1 MIYTVTFNPAI
12 DYIVGVDDLRHGE
25 VNRAD
30 EEQVLPGGKGINV
43 SIVLNNL
50 GIENIALGFLAG
62 YTGDMIESMLH
73 KYGLTTDFIKL
84 QSGMSRINVKIKSQM
99 ETEINGAGPE
109 VDADSIEKLYSKLK
123 KLKEGDFLILSG
135 SIPHTTDNKAYMEI
149 MEFLDGKGVKVVVDA
164 TGKLLFNVLKYRPFL
179 VKPNMYELG
188 EIFEVT
194 LRNKSD
200 VEVYAKKLKEQGAV
214 NVLVSMAGDG
224 ALLIDENGKVH
235 EIEAPMGR
243 VINSVGAG
251 DSMVAGFIAGYQATG
266 SYDEAL
272 KKGVAAGSASA
283 FSKNLATK
291 EKVEELLKN
300 I

>member
-12 DYIVGVDDLRHGE
+12 DYVVGVNNLRHGE

-30 EEQVLPGGKGINV
+30 DEQVLPGGKGINV
-43 SIVLNNL
+43 SIVLKNL
-50 GIENIALGFLAG
+50 GIDNVALGFIAG

-73 KYGLTTDFIKL
+73 KYGLATDFIKL
-84 QSGMSRINVKIKSQM
+84 SEGMSRINVKIKSQM

-109 VDADSIEKLYSKLK
+109 VDAENINELYDKLK

-135 SIPHTTDNKAYMEI
+135 SIPHTTDNRAYMEI
-149 MEFLDGKGVKVVVDA
+149 MEFLEGKGVKVVVDA
-164 TGKLLFNVLKYRPFL
+164 TGKLLFNVLKYKPFL

-188 EIFEVT
+188 EIFQVT

-200 VEVYAKKLKEQGAV
+200 VEVYARKLKEQGAV

-235 EIEAPMGR
+235 EINAPMGR

-266 SYDEAL
+266 SYDDAL

-283 FSKNLATK
+283 FSRDLATA
-291 EKVEELLKN
+291 EKVEELLKGM
-300 I
+300 

>member
-12 DYIVGVDDLRHGE
+12 DYVVGVNNLRHGE

-30 EEQVLPGGKGINV
+30 DEQVLPGGKGINV

-50 GIENIALGFLAG
+50 GIDNVALGFIAG
-62 YTGDMIESMLH
+62 YTGDMIESMLR
-73 KYGLTTDFIKL
+73 KYGLATDFIKL
-84 QSGMSRINVKIKSQM
+84 SKGMSRINVKIKSQM

-109 VDADSIEKLYSKLK
+109 VDADNINELYDKLK

-149 MEFLDGKGVKVVVDA
+149 MEFLEGKGVKVVVDA
-164 TGKLLFNVLKYRPFL
+164 TGKLLFNVLKYKPFL

-200 VEVYAKKLKEQGAV
+200 VEVYARKLKEQGAV

-235 EIEAPMGR
+235 EINAPMGR

-266 SYDEAL
+266 SYDDAL

-283 FSKNLATK
+283 FSRDLATA
-291 EKVEELLKN
+291 EKVEELLKGM
-300 I
+300 

>member
-12 DYIVGVDDLRHGE
+12 DYIVGVDDLRHGQ

-30 EEQVLPGGKGINV
+30 EEQILPGGKGINV
-43 SIVLNNL
+43 SVVLSNL
-50 GIENIALGFLAG
+50 GIENVALGFLAG

-73 KYGLTTDFIKL
+73 RYGLTTDFIKL
-84 QSGMSRINVKIKSQM
+84 GKGMSRINVKIKSQM

-109 VDADSIEKLYSKLK
+109 VDEGSIEKLYSKLK
-123 KLKEGDFLILSG
+123 GLEKGDFLVLSG

-149 MEFLDGKGVKVVVDA
+149 MEFLEGKGVKIVVDA
-164 TGKLLFNVLKYRPFL
+164 TGKLLLNVLKYKPFL
-179 VKPNMYELG
+179 VKPNIHELG
-188 EIFEVT
+188 ELFEVT

-200 VEVYAKKLKEQGAV
+200 VEIYAKKLKEQGAV

-224 ALLIDENGKVH
+224 ALLIDENGKAH
-235 EIEAPMGR
+235 EIDAPIGR
-243 VINSVGAG
+243 VVNSVGAG
-251 DSMVAGFIAGYQATG
+251 DSMVAGFVAGYQETG
-266 SYDEAL
+266 SYEDAL

-291 EKVEELLKN
+291 EQVEELLKDL
-300 I
+300 

>member
-12 DYIVGVDDLRHGE
+12 DYVVGVNNLRHGE

-30 EEQVLPGGKGINV
+30 DEQVLPGGKGINV
-43 SIVLNNL
+43 SIVLKNL
-50 GIENIALGFLAG
+50 GIDNVALGFIAG

-73 KYGLTTDFIKL
+73 KYGLATDFIKL
-84 QSGMSRINVKIKSQM
+84 SKGMSRINVKIKSQM

-109 VDADSIEKLYSKLK
+109 VDADNINELYDKLK

-135 SIPHTTDNKAYMEI
+135 SIPHTTDNRAYMEI
-149 MEFLDGKGVKVVVDA
+149 MEFLEGKGVKVVVDA
-164 TGKLLFNVLKYRPFL
+164 TGKLLFNVLKYKPFL

-200 VEVYAKKLKEQGAV
+200 VEVYARKLKEQGAV

-235 EIEAPMGR
+235 EINAPMGR

-266 SYDEAL
+266 SYDDAL

-283 FSKNLATK
+283 FSRELATA
-291 EKVEELLKN
+291 EKVEELLKGM
-300 I
+300 

>member
-12 DYIVGVDDLRHGE
+12 DYIVGVDDLRHGQ

-30 EEQVLPGGKGINV
+30 EEQILPGGKGINV

-50 GIENIALGFLAG
+50 GIENVALGFLAG

-73 KYGLTTDFIKL
+73 RYGLTTDFIKL
-84 QSGMSRINVKIKSQM
+84 GEGMSRINVKIKSQM

-109 VDADSIEKLYSKLK
+109 VDEGSIEKLYSKLK
-123 KLKEGDFLILSG
+123 GLEKGDFLVLSG

-149 MEFLDGKGVKVVVDA
+149 MEFLEGKGVKIVVDA
-164 TGKLLFNVLKYRPFL
+164 TGKLLLNVLKYKPFL
-179 VKPNMYELG
+179 VKPNIHELG
-188 EIFEVT
+188 ELFEVT

-200 VEVYAKKLKEQGAV
+200 VEIYAKKLKEQGAV

-235 EIEAPMGR
+235 EIDAPIGR

-251 DSMVAGFIAGYQATG
+251 DSMVAGFVAGYQETG
-266 SYDEAL
+266 SYDDAL

-291 EKVEELLKN
+291 EQVEELLKDL
-300 I
+300 

>member
-12 DYIVGVDDLRHGE
+12 DYIVGVDDLRHGQ

-43 SIVLNNL
+43 SVVLSNL
-50 GIENIALGFLAG
+50 GIENVALGFLAG
-62 YTGDMIESMLH
+62 YTGDMIESMLQ
-73 KYGLTTDFIKL
+73 KYGLITDFIKL
-84 QSGMSRINVKIKSQM
+84 GEGMSRINVKIKSQM

-109 VDADSIEKLYSKLK
+109 VDEGSIEKLYSKLK
-123 KLKEGDFLILSG
+123 GLEKGDFLVLSG

-149 MEFLDGKGVKVVVDA
+149 MEFLEGKGVKIVVDA
-164 TGKLLFNVLKYRPFL
+164 TGKLLLNVLKYKPFL
-179 VKPNMYELG
+179 VKPNIHELG
-188 EIFEVT
+188 ELFEVT

-200 VEVYAKKLKEQGAV
+200 VEIYAKKLKEQGAV

-235 EIEAPMGR
+235 EIDAPIGR

-251 DSMVAGFIAGYQATG
+251 DSMVAGFVAGYQETG
-266 SYDEAL
+266 SYDDAL

-291 EKVEELLKN
+291 EQVEELLKDL
-300 I
+300 

>member
-43 SIVLNNL
+43 SVVLSNL
-50 GIENIALGFLAG
+50 GIDNVALGFLAG

-84 QSGMSRINVKIKSQM
+84 PNGMSRINVKIKSQM

-109 VDADSIEKLYSKLK
+109 VDADSIEELYNKLK
-123 KLKEGDFLILSG
+123 KLKKGDFLILSG

-164 TGKLLFNVLKYRPFL
+164 TGKLLFNVLKYKPFL

-188 EIFEVT
+188 EIFQVT

-200 VEVYAKKLKEQGAV
+200 VEVYARKLKEQGAV

-235 EIEAPMGR
+235 EIDAPMGR

-266 SYDEAL
+266 SYEEAL

-291 EKVEELLKN
+291 EQVEELLKDL
-300 I
+300 

>member
-43 SIVLNNL
+43 SVVLNNL
-50 GIENIALGFLAG
+50 GIENVALGFLAG

-73 KYGLTTDFIKL
+73 KYGLRTDFIKL
-84 QSGMSRINVKIKSQM
+84 PAGMSRINVKIKSQM

-109 VDADSIEKLYSKLK
+109 VDTASIEELYSKLK
-123 KLKEGDFLILSG
+123 KLKNGDFLILSG
-135 SIPHTTDNKAYMEI
+135 SIPHTADNKAYMEI

-164 TGKLLFNVLKYRPFL
+164 TGKLLFNVLKYKPFL

-200 VEVYAKKLKEQGAV
+200 VEVYARKLKEQGAV

-283 FSKNLATK
+283 FSKNLATA
-291 EKVEELLKN
+291 EQVEELLKSL
-300 I
+300 

>member
-43 SIVLNNL
+43 SVVLSNL
-50 GIENIALGFLAG
+50 GIENVALGFLAG

-73 KYGLTTDFIKL
+73 KYGLKTDFIKL
-84 QSGMSRINVKIKSQM
+84 HKGMSRINVKIKSQM

-109 VDADSIEKLYSKLK
+109 VNEASIQKLYNKLK
-123 KLKEGDFLILSG
+123 KLKAGDFLILSG
-135 SIPHTTDNKAYMEI
+135 SIPHTADNKAYMEI

-164 TGKLLFNVLKYRPFL
+164 TGKLLFNVLKYKPFL

-251 DSMVAGFIAGYQATG
+251 DSMVAGFIAGYQETG

-291 EKVEELLKN
+291 EQVEELLKEL
-300 I
+300 

>member
-12 DYIVGVDDLRHGE
+12 DYIVGVNNLKHGE

-43 SIVLNNL
+43 SVVLNNL
-50 GIENIALGFLAG
+50 GIENTALGFIAG

-73 KYGLTTDFIKL
+73 KFGLTTDFIKL
-84 QSGMSRINVKIKSQM
+84 REGMSRINVKIKSQM

-109 VDADSIEKLYSKLK
+109 VSTDSIDELYSKLK
-123 KLKEGDFLILSG
+123 SLKSGDFLVLSG
-135 SIPHTTDNKAYMEI
+135 SIPHTADNKAYMEI
-149 MEFLDGKGVKVVVDA
+149 MEFLDGKGVKVAVDA
-164 TGKLLFNVLKYRPFL
+164 TGSLLFNVLKYKPFL

-188 EIFEVT
+188 ELFEVT

-200 VEVYAKKLKEQGAV
+200 VEVYARKLKEQGAV

-224 ALLIDENGKVH
+224 ALLIDENGEVH
-235 EIEAPMGR
+235 EIAAPMGR

-251 DSMVAGFIAGYQATG
+251 DSMVAGFIAGYQETG
-266 SYDEAL
+266 SYDNAL

-291 EKVEELLKN
+291 EQVEELLKEL
-300 I
+300 

>member
-12 DYIVGVDDLRHGE
+12 DYIVGVDDLKHGH

-30 EEQVLPGGKGINV
+30 EEQILPGGKGINV
-43 SIVLNNL
+43 SIVLSNL
-50 GIENIALGFLAG
+50 GIENVALGFLAG

-73 KYGLTTDFIKL
+73 RYGLTTDFIKL
-84 QSGMSRINVKIKSQM
+84 GEGMSRINVKIKSQM

-109 VDADSIEKLYSKLK
+109 VDEGSIEKLYSKLK
-123 KLKEGDFLILSG
+123 SLEKGDFLVLSG

-149 MEFLDGKGVKVVVDA
+149 MEFLEGKGVKIVVDA
-164 TGKLLFNVLKYRPFL
+164 TGKLLLNVLKYKPFL
-179 VKPNMYELG
+179 VKPNIHELG
-188 EIFEVT
+188 ELF
-194 LRNKSD
+194 D
-200 VEVYAKKLKEQGAV
+200 VEIYAKKLKEQGAV

-235 EIEAPMGR
+235 EIDAPMGR

-251 DSMVAGFIAGYQATG
+251 DSMVAGFVAGYQETG
-266 SYDEAL
+266 SYDDAL

-291 EKVEELLKN
+291 EQVEELLKDL
-300 I
+300 

>member
-12 DYIVGVDDLRHGE
+12 DYVVGVNNLRHGE

-30 EEQVLPGGKGINV
+30 DEQVLPGGKGINV

-50 GIENIALGFLAG
+50 GIDNVALGFIAG
-62 YTGDMIESMLH
+62 YTGDMIESMLR
-73 KYGLTTDFIKL
+73 KYGLATDFIKL
-84 QSGMSRINVKIKSQM
+84 SKGMSRINVKIKSQM

-109 VDADSIEKLYSKLK
+109 VDADNINELYDKLK

-135 SIPHTTDNKAYMEI
+135 SIPHTTDNRAYMEI
-149 MEFLDGKGVKVVVDA
+149 MEFLEGKGVKVVVDA
-164 TGKLLFNVLKYRPFL
+164 TGKLLFNVLKYKPFL

-200 VEVYAKKLKEQGAV
+200 VEVYARKLKEQGAV

-235 EIEAPMGR
+235 EINAPMGR

-266 SYDEAL
+266 SYDDAL

-283 FSKNLATK
+283 FSRDLATA
-291 EKVEELLKN
+291 EKVEELLKGM
-300 I
+300 